1 MRTQTPQDT
10 RTAHVSLVVAP
21 SVDHEDADLM
31 VAIQKHDPA
40 ALESLLARYR
50 GLLKS
55 VILRVVNDHSAA
67 DDVLQ
72 ECLIEIW
79 NHSDHYSASKGRPIS
94 WILTMAKRRAI
105 DHVRRSMSYARA
117 CDRFDCA
124 VNSDS
129 NAHDDSRSDCEN
141 ADISTVLSEQL
152 ERLPPPQQ
160 QVIRL
165 AFLMGMSQR
174 EVARATDTPLGTVKT
189 RLELALRKL
198 RDSLRT
204 RSIHNMQAA

>member
-1 MRTQTPQDT
+1 MTSQTHP
-10 RTAHVSLVVAP
+10 VVHSP
-21 SVDHEDADLM
+21 SVDSDPTSYADHDDASLM
-31 VAIQKHDPA
+31 VSIQKRDQV
-40 ALESLLARYR
+40 ALEALLSRHR
-50 GLLKS
+50 GLIKS
-55 VILRVVNDHSAA
+55 VILRVVVDHSAA

-79 NHSDHYSASKGRPIS
+79 NQAEHYSASKGRPIS

-117 CDRFDCA
+117 CDRFDSEL
-124 VNSDS
+124 NSDFHS
-129 NAHDDSRSDCEN
+129 HDDAKGDCES
-141 ADISTVLSEQL
+141 ADISHVLSEQL

-174 EVARATDTPLGTVKT
+174 EVARATQTPLGTVKT
-189 RLELALRKL
+189 RLELALKKL
-198 RDSLRT
+198 KESLRT
-204 RSIHNMQAA
+204 RSIHSMQAA